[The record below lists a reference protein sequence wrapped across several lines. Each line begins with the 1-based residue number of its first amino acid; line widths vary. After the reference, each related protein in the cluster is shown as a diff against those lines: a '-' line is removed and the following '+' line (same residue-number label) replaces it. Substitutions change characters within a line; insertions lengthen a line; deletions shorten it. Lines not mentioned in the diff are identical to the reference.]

1 MRSSRRVPTHVLDP
15 GIQGGIMGLRIYNNV
30 EAANAHRVLN
40 NTNDALSKSME
51 RLSSGLRIN
60 RAADDAAGLA
70 VSEVMRSQIRGMN
83 VASRNAQDGVSLVQV
98 ADGALGNVGNM
109 LQRVRDLAVQAAN
122 GTLTD
127 SQRSNL
133 NAEVQQILT
142 EINATG
148 AQTEFNGIR
157 ILAGSVAAAAS
168 AVTLQ
173 VGANGGQAIAF
184 TIGTVGT
191 TALTIQGLSVS
202 FATAASAA
210 IASLDVAIGAITTQR
225 ANLGAIQNRLEQTIN
240 RLGVTSEN
248 LQAAESR
255 IRDADMA
262 AEMISFT
269 KNQILQQSGMAM
281 LSQANAAP
289 QSVLSLLR

>member
-1 MRSSRRVPTHVLDP
+1 
-15 GIQGGIMGLRIYNNV
+15 MGLRIYNNV

-40 NTNDALSKSME
+40 NTNNALSKSME

-70 VSEVMRSQIRGMN
+70 VSEVMRSQIRGMG
-83 VASRNAQDGVSLVQV
+83 VAQRNAQDGVSMVQV
-98 ADGALGNVGNM
+98 ADGALGNVGDM
-109 LQRVRDLAVQAAN
+109 LQRVRDLAVQASN

-127 SQRSNL
+127 SQRGNL
-133 NAEVQQILT
+133 DAEVQQILT
-142 EINATG
+142 EINKTG
-148 AQTEFNGIR
+148 TDTEFNGIK
-157 ILAGSVAAAAS
+157 ILSGAVATGAS

-173 VGANGGQAIAF
+173 VGANGGQNIAF
-184 TIGTVGT
+184 TIGTVGA
-191 TALTIQGLSVS
+191 TALAVNGIAVS
-202 FATAASAA
+202 TAASAESA
-210 IASLDVAIGAITTQR
+210 IAAIDAAIGTVTTSR
-225 ANLGAIQNRLEQTIN
+225 AALGAIQNRLEQTIG
-240 RLGVTSEN
+240 RLALTSEN

-262 AEMISFT
+262 SEMISFT

>member
-1 MRSSRRVPTHVLDP
+1 
-15 GIQGGIMGLRIYNNV
+15 MGLRIYNNV
-30 EAANAHRVLN
+30 EAANAHRVLS
-40 NTNDALSKSME
+40 NTNNALSKSME

-83 VASRNAQDGVSLVQV
+83 VASRNAQDGVSMVQV
-98 ADGALGNVGNM
+98 ADGALGNVGDM
-109 LQRVRDLAVQAAN
+109 LQRVRDLAVQASN

-148 AQTEFNGIR
+148 AQTEFNGIK
-157 ILAGSVAAAAS
+157 ILAGSVAAPAN

-210 IASLDVAIGAITTQR
+210 IASIDAAIGAITTQR

-262 AEMISFT
+262 SEMISFT

>member
-1 MRSSRRVPTHVLDP
+1 
-15 GIQGGIMGLRIYNNV
+15 MGLRIYNNV

-40 NTNDALSKSME
+40 NTNNALSKSME

-70 VSEVMRSQIRGMN
+70 VSEVMRSQIRGMG
-83 VASRNAQDGVSLVQV
+83 VAQRNAQDGVSMVQV
-98 ADGALGNVGNM
+98 ADGALGNVGDM
-109 LQRVRDLAVQAAN
+109 LQRVRDLAVQASN

-127 SQRSNL
+127 SQRGNL
-133 NAEVQQILT
+133 DAEVQQILT
-142 EINATG
+142 EINKTG
-148 AQTEFNGIR
+148 TDTEFNGIR
-157 ILAGSVAAAAS
+157 ILSGDVATD

-173 VGANGGQAIAF
+173 VGANGGQEIAF
-184 TIGTVGT
+184 NIGTVST
-191 TALTIQGLSVS
+191 TALALGSVAVGTAS
-202 FATAASAA
+202 LATAA
-210 IASLDVAIGAITTQR
+210 IASIDAAIGTVTTER
-225 ANLGAIQNRLEQTIN
+225 ANLGAVQNRLEQTIN
-240 RLGVTSEN
+240 RLGLTSEN

>member
-1 MRSSRRVPTHVLDP
+1 
-15 GIQGGIMGLRIYNNV
+15 MGLRIYNNV
-30 EAANAHRVLN
+30 EAANAHRVLGA
-40 NTNDALSKSME
+40 TNSNLSKSME

-98 ADGALGNVGNM
+98 ADGALGNVGDM
-109 LQRVRDLAVQAAN
+109 LQRVRDLAVQASN

-127 SQRSNL
+127 AQRSNL
-133 NAEVQQILT
+133 NSEVQQVLT

-148 AQTEFNGIR
+148 NQTEFNGIK
-157 ILAGSVAAAAS
+157 ILSGSVAAAAS

-191 TALTIQGLSVS
+191 TALTLNGLSVS

-210 IASLDVAIGAITTQR
+210 IASIDAAISSVTTQR

-262 AEMISFT
+262 SEMISFT

-281 LSQANAAP
+281 LSQANSAP